1 MTTRLSTGMID
12 DLLENPGVPK
22 AILVGADI
30 GFVDGGTGNDQIDRT
45 SGSWISDGFQVGDW
59 VQIFGA
65 TTTANNVLR
74 KILAVATLT
83 LDIATASIT
92 TAEDGVATTAVVS
105 AKGGSLN
112 DLLKFGYIKIY
123 SGAQPASADLIETGD
138 MLVKVTKDGAAHN
151 TSTGLNGLEWNDD
164 AATNRLSKLTA
175 QVWSGSPALSGNAG
189 WFRFYAQEGT
199 EGASTT
205 AVRFDGAVGT
215 SGTELV
221 CPTIAIAT
229 GTDFIITNF
238 EIILPAS

>member
-30 GFVDGGTGNDQIDRT
+30 GFVDGGIGNDQIDRT
-45 SGSWISDGFQVGDW
+45 SGSWITDGFQVGDW

-65 TTTANNVLR
+65 TTSANNVLR

-92 TAEDGVATTAVVS
+92 TAEDGVAGTAVVS
-105 AKGGSLN
+105 AKGAGIN
-112 DLLKFGYIKIY
+112 DLLKFGYINIY
-123 SGAQPASADLIETGD
+123 TGAQPASADLIESGTL
-138 MLVKVTKDGAAHN
+138 LVKITKDGAAHN
-151 TSTGLNGLEWNDD
+151 TSTGLNGLEFNDD
-164 AATNRLSKLTA
+164 AVAGVLSKLTG
-175 QVWSGSPALSGNAG
+175 QVWSGSPSASNNAG

-205 AVRFDGAVGT
+205 AVRFDGAVGL
-215 SGTELV
+215 SGTEMIV
-221 CPTIAIAT
+221 PTVVIAV
-229 GTDFIITNF
+229 GTDFIITTFN
-238 EIILPAS
+238 IIMPAS

>member
-30 GFVDGGTGNDQIDRT
+30 GFVDGGIGNDQIDRT
-45 SGSWISDGFQVGDW
+45 SGSFITDGFQVGDW

-92 TAEDGVATTAVVS
+92 TAEDGVAGTAVVS
-105 AKGGSLN
+105 AKGAGIN
-112 DLLKFGYIKIY
+112 DLLKFGYINIY
-123 SGAQPASADLIETGD
+123 TGAQPASADLIESGTL
-138 MLVKVTKDGAAHN
+138 LVKITKDGAAHN
-151 TSTGLNGLEWNDD
+151 TSTGLNGLEFNDN
-164 AATNRLSKLTA
+164 AVAGVLSKLTG
-175 QVWSGSPALSGNAG
+175 QVWSGSPSASNNAG

-199 EGASTT
+199 EGASTS
-205 AVRFDGAVGT
+205 AVRFDGAVGL
-215 SGTELV
+215 SGTEMIV
-221 CPTIAIAT
+221 PTVVIAV
-229 GTDFIITNF
+229 GTDFIITTFN
-238 EIILPAS
+238 IIMPAS